1 MKYHGML
8 FNVVEHSY
16 CQRSLGIYRI
26 AHYLR
31 DHNLDIEV
39 IDYANFW
46 SLIELKELFQ
56 SRVSSD
62 TKFIGFS
69 HLFSIWN
76 PVLEQF
82 CQWVKETHPNIKII
96 SGSSVNPNF
105 DSNYIDYYI
114 RGFGEHAILALLNYM
129 ISNGPAPK
137 FNFLTSGR
145 KKIIDANVHYPAF
158 PMNSLM
164 VKYQDRDFLEPHEW
178 LGIEFARGCKFTC
191 KYCNFPVLGVKGDYS
206 RDAEDFEQQVRE
218 TYDRYG
224 ISSYTVAD
232 ETFNDRTEKI
242 TKFADVVEQLP
253 FKPYFAGY
261 IRADLLAARPE
272 EKYELLR
279 MNFLGHHCGIES
291 FNQQNLRIIG
301 KGMNID
307 RLLNGI
313 LEAKEFFT
321 NAVSTKYIC
330 SLSFILGLPHDT
342 RQDVE
347 FLKQWLID
355 NWQGQSYDVWPLMI
369 PVGELDKKST
379 FSIEYSKYGYSQM
392 SDQEIALEKQQIT
405 KSSTDTHYY
414 YPKFNQMMP
423 WKSPNMNFVTALLA
437 AHEVGSLKQTY
448 AFRGGAM
455 AMGTILTSPYTLEE
469 KLNAPSFRD
478 LRVSGVDHLKSYI
491 HKKLS
496 L

>member
-1 MKYHGML
+1 MKHHGML

-26 AHYLR
+26 AHHLR
-31 DHNLDIEV
+31 DQGLDIEV

-46 SLIELKELFQ
+46 TIDQLKELFK
-56 SRVSSD
+56 SRVSSC

-69 HLFSIWN
+69 HLFNIWA

-82 CQWVKETHPNIKII
+82 CGWVKQHYPEIKII

-105 DSNYIDYYI
+105 ESHYIDYYI
-114 RGFGEHAILALLNYM
+114 RGFGEHAIVALLDYI
-129 ISNGPAPK
+129 ISNGPAPN
-137 FNFLTSGR
+137 FNLLSTGG
-145 KKIIDANVHYPAF
+145 KKIIDANVYYPAF
-158 PMNSLM
+158 PMHSLM

-178 LGIEFARGCKFTC
+178 LTIEFARGCKFNC

-206 RDAEDFEQQVRE
+206 RDADDFEAQMRD

-224 ISSYTVAD
+224 ISSYIVAD

-253 FKPYFAGY
+253 FRPYFSGY

-272 EKYELLR
+272 EKHELLR

-291 FNQQNLRIIG
+291 FDQDNLRIVG
-301 KGMNID
+301 KGMNVD
-307 RLLNGI
+307 RLTAGL
-313 LEAKEFFT
+313 LESKCFFT
-321 NAVSTKYIC
+321 KHVGTKYIC
-330 SLSFILGLPHDT
+330 TLSFIVGLPHDT
-342 RQDVE
+342 MQGVND
-347 FLKQWLID
+347 LKSWLIT
-355 NWQGQSYDVWPLMI
+355 NWQGQSYDVYPLMI

-379 FSIEYSKYGYSQM
+379 FSIEYSKYGYTEM
-392 SDQEIALEKQQIT
+392 SKQEVAQEKQKI
-405 KSSTDTHYY
+405 STQLTDSHYY
-414 YPKFNQMMP
+414 NPLVNKYMP
-423 WKSPNMNFVTALLA
+423 WKSPTMNFITALLA
-437 AHEVGSLKQTY
+437 AHEVGDLKQSHD
-448 AFRGGAM
+448 FRSGAM
-455 AMGTILTSPYTLEE
+455 AMGQILTSACSLEE
-469 KLNAPSFRD
+469 KLSLPSFRN
-478 LRVSGVDHLKSYI
+478 LRVTGVDHLKSYI

>member
-1 MKYHGML
+1 
-8 FNVVEHSY
+8 
-16 CQRSLGIYRI
+16 
-26 AHYLR
+26 
-31 DHNLDIEV
+31 
-39 IDYANFW
+39 
-46 SLIELKELFQ
+46 
-56 SRVSSD
+56 
-62 TKFIGFS
+62 
-69 HLFSIWN
+69 
-76 PVLEQF
+76 
-82 CQWVKETHPNIKII
+82 
-96 SGSSVNPNF
+96 
-105 DSNYIDYYI
+105 
-114 RGFGEHAILALLNYM
+114 
-129 ISNGPAPK
+129 
-137 FNFLTSGR
+137 
-145 KKIIDANVHYPAF
+145 
-158 PMNSLM
+158 MNSLM

-242 TKFADVVEQLP
+242 TKFANVVEQLP

-321 NAVSTKYIC
+321 DAVSTKYIC

-342 RQDVE
+342 GQDVE

-355 NWQGQSYDVWPLMI
+355 NWQGQSYDVYPLMI

-405 KSSTDTHYY
+405 KSLTDTHYY
-414 YPKFNQMMP
+414 SPKYNQMMH

-437 AHEVGSLKQTY
+437 AHEVGNLKQIY
-448 AFRGGAM
+448 AFRSGAM
-455 AMGTILTSPYTLEE
+455 AMGAILTSPYTLEE
-469 KLNAPSFRD
+469 KLNFPSFRN